1 MTESIKHVKIKLK
14 LPEGAEDIFKE
25 GAWLSWVDEI
35 ESNIRAKHGKVA
47 NYFLKGTKYKP
58 KRPEPTDYL
67 LVAEDGEI
75 PFTPGEQ
82 SK

>member
-35 ESNIRAKHGKVA
+35 EYNIRTKHGKEA
-47 NYFLKGTKYKP
+47 NYF
-58 KRPEPTDYL
+58 
-67 LVAEDGEI
+67 
-75 PFTPGEQ
+75 
-82 SK
+82 

>member
-1 MTESIKHVKIKLK
+1 MTESIKLYVKTKLK

-47 NYFLKGTKYKP
+47 NYF
-58 KRPEPTDYL
+58 
-67 LVAEDGEI
+67 
-75 PFTPGEQ
+75 
-82 SK
+82 